1 VLCVAFGAGVV
12 MSEDLPPSA
21 VKFHYIKGNF
31 FRVIHADGVIGG
43 LTPHGGIFLSL
54 YSERGAIPQ
63 VIEQAVNPD
72 GTLGDEKGREGK
84 EGIVRE
90 VEVGVMLNER
100 TARGIAEWLIKQAKI
115 LEAVQPET
123 APEHELVSNEDS
135 SSAGEL
141 P

>member
-1 VLCVAFGAGVV
+1 MPENV
-12 MSEDLPPSA
+12 SPNA

-63 VIEQAVNPD
+63 VIEQSVNPD
-72 GTLGDEKGREGK
+72 GTLGDEKKREGK
-84 EGIVRE
+84 DGLVRE
-90 VEVGVMLNER
+90 VEVGVILNGR
-100 TARGIAEWLIKQAKI
+100 TAKGIGEWLLRQAEI
-115 LEAVQPET
+115 LETIQPEN
-123 APEHELVSNEDS
+123 PLGQELTS
-135 SSAGEL
+135 SVDFSSMEEL